1 MATTSRVS
9 NCTGRVARI
18 AVGGAA
24 LLAIALAEAQT
35 TAGQGQAQS
44 EPLAEVVVSAPR
56 YVPDTNISAT
66 KIAIPLIETPQ
77 SISVITRDRLRGLD
91 QRYGDQ
97 IDVLDFQNLQQA
109 VRYTSGVIGENF
121 GPDERYDWL
130 TLRGFNPVAYID
142 GLQAPIGSVPNVGL
156 DLWMA
161 DSVEVL
167 KGPSGVLYG
176 QTPPGGLVNITSRRP
191 QQDLHYEGQLQY
203 GSFSDQQAAGDITAD
218 LGGDGTFLGRLT
230 GLWRHR
236 GTQTD
241 GVTSTRG
248 LIAPSLTW
256 NMGSATHLTFLGYYQ
271 KDNVRGDGGGFLPA
285 QGT

>member
-77 SISVITRDRLRGLD
+77 SISVITRD
-91 QRYGDQ
+91 Q

-130 TLRGFNPVAYID
+130 TLRGFNPVEYID

-167 KGPSGVLYG
+167 KGASGVLYG
-176 QTPPGGLVNITSRRP
+176 QAPPGGLVNLTSRRP
-191 QQDLHYEGQLQY
+191 QQDLHYEAQLQY
-203 GSFSDQQAAGDITAD
+203 GSFSDKQAAGDITGD
-218 LGGDGTFLGRLT
+218 LSGDGTLLGRF
-230 GLWRHR
+230 
-236 GTQTD
+236 
-241 GVTSTRG
+241 TRSEERRVG
-248 LIAPSLTW
+248 KECRSRRAPADAK
-256 NMGSATHLTFLGYYQ
+256 NKCAT
-271 KDNVRGDGGGFLPA
+271 
-285 QGT
+285 